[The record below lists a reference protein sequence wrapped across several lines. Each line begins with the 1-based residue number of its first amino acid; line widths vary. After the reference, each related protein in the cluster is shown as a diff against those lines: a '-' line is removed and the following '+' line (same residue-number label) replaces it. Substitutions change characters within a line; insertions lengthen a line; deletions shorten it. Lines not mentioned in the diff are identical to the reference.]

1 MRKKFVYLRHCL
13 TRKYTKKM
21 NEQKINKDFL
31 DLESKDFKQIESIL
45 RHYDY
50 DNFDAI
56 SCFISS
62 IMGIKRADMLSK
74 DKSEDLLDA
83 RYLFWYAMNYMSK
96 KSYKQIADFCTLDGA
111 HFEIG
116 AISKGVNSIR
126 QKIETNPY
134 ICNKWLM
141 IKKMIYLK
149 NNPTDYTTG
158 WEKMKRIRPL
168 AEQIIKETS
177 T

>member
-1 MRKKFVYLRHCL
+1 MFVYLRHCL

-56 SCFISS
+56 GCFVSS
-62 IMGIKRADMLSK
+62 IMGVKRADMLSK
-74 DKSEDLLDA
+74 DKSEDLIDA

-96 KSYKQIADFCTLDGA
+96 KSYKQIADFCTLDGT
-111 HFEIG
+111 HFEYG
-116 AISKGVNSIR
+116 TISKGVNSIR
-126 QKIETNPY
+126 QKIEANPY

-149 NNPTDYTTG
+149 SNPNDYTTN
-158 WEKMKRIRPL
+158 MDRIRRVKSL
-168 AEQIIKETS
+168 AENIVKEMS
-177 T
+177 D